1 MWKKLWYS
9 LYSFARTNLVLCR
22 IHETQGRF
30 QTVQTGKR
38 RFPFARNRDSSGRFY
53 LWFVRDSTWRR
64 TKEWMHARARAHL
77 RGNLRLSQR
86 CECGRKLLHFF
97 LPCYTRRNLPMPGIS
112 SQICA
117 ALIKDYY
124 RARRHAF
131 FPAFSL
137 SLSLPSPLS
146 FPSLPLFARAKSRRY
161 ERAFCINTRTAFF
174 AAN

>member
-22 IHETQGRF
+22 IHETRAVSNGSNWKTPLPLRAEQRLVGAILFVIRSRF
-30 QTVQTGKR
+30 NLTSHKR
-38 RFPFARNRDSSGRFY
+38 MN
-53 LWFVRDSTWRR
+53 
-64 TKEWMHARARAHL
+64 ARARAY
-77 RGNLRLSQR
+77 LRLSQR

-97 LPCYTRRNLPMPGIS
+97 LPSYTRRNLPMPGIS

-137 SLSLPSPLS
+137 SLSLPSP
-146 FPSLPLFARAKSRRY
+146 PLLLFRRFLFLRELKAAVTSARSA
-161 ERAFCINTRTAFF
+161 
-174 AAN
+174 